1 MAGLTLIVAI
11 IIAFLKSSVLKF
23 IQMLTIKC
31 ADLSPMQLQNY
42 LQYAIAPRPI
52 CFASTIDA
60 EGNINLSPFSF
71 FNMFSTNPPMCIFSP
86 ARRVRDN
93 TTKHT
98 LENVLAV
105 KECVINIVDYNM
117 VQQMSL
123 ASTEYAK
130 GVNEF
135 EKAGFSMLE
144 SHLVKPPRVAEA
156 PVQLECIVK
165 EVIPLGDQHGAGNLI
180 LAEIKLIHIKEE
192 ILDSEGKIDQA
203 KIDLV
208 ARLGGDWY
216 CRVTPESLFKVA
228 KPLTTLGIGVDV
240 LPISVRYSKVLTGN
254 DLGMLGNIEVLPSA
268 EEIDAM
274 QWNTNV
280 KDILDATIGDA
291 TNREI
296 ELHELAHQLLA
307 VGNVNDAL
315 KVVLL

>member
-1 MAGLTLIVAI
+1 MLTL
-11 IIAFLKSSVLKF
+11 KTS
-23 IQMLTIKC
+23 
-31 ADLSPMQLQNY
+31 DLSPMQLQNY

-71 FNMFSTNPPMCIFSP
+71 FNMFSTNPPICIFSP

-93 TTKHT
+93 TTKHS
-98 LENVLAV
+98 LENVLQV
-105 KECVINIVDYNM
+105 KECVINIVDYSM

-135 EKAGFSMLE
+135 EKAGFTMLP
-144 SHLVKPPRVAEA
+144 SQLVTPPRVAEA
-156 PVQLECIVK
+156 PVQLECVVNQ
-165 EVIPLGDQHGAGNLI
+165 VIPLGTAHGAGNLV

-192 ILDSEGKIDQA
+192 ILDAEGKIDQA

-216 CRVTPESLFKVA
+216 CRVTAESLFKVA

-240 LPISVRYSKVLTGN
+240 LPVSVVKSKVLTGN
-254 DLGMLGNIEVLPSA
+254 DLGRLGNVEQLPNA
-268 EEIDAM
+268 NEIDDMRNHAL
-274 QWNTNV
+274 V
-280 KDILDATIGDA
+280 KDILDATIGDE
-291 TNREI
+291 TNRER
-296 ELHELAHQLLA
+296 ELHQLAQQFLA
-307 VGNVNDAL
+307 NGNVVDAL
-315 KVVLL
+315 KIVLI

>member
-1 MAGLTLIVAI
+1 MLTL
-11 IIAFLKSSVLKF
+11 KTS
-23 IQMLTIKC
+23 
-31 ADLSPMQLQNY
+31 DLSPMQLQNY

-52 CFASTIDA
+52 CFASTIDS

-93 TTKHT
+93 TTKHS
-98 LENVLAV
+98 LQNVLEV
-105 KECVINIVDYNM
+105 KECVINIVDYAM
-117 VQQMSL
+117 VQQTSL

-135 EKAGFSMLE
+135 EKAGFTMLE
-144 SHLVKPPRVAEA
+144 SKLVKPPRVAEA

-165 EVIPLGDQHGAGNLI
+165 EIIPLGDQHGAGNLV

-192 ILDSEGKIDQA
+192 ILDEEGKIDQA

-228 KPLTTLGIGVDV
+228 KPLTTLGIGVDA
-240 LPISVRYSKVLTGN
+240 LPVSVRNSSVLTGN
-254 DLGMLGNIEVLPSA
+254 DLGMLGNIEYLPTD

-274 QWNTNV
+274 RWSTAV
-280 KDILDATIGDA
+280 KDILDATIGDE
-291 TNREI
+291 TNRER
-296 ELHELAHQLLA
+296 ELHELAHQMLSL
-307 VGNVNDAL
+307 GNVVDAL

>member
-1 MAGLTLIVAI
+1 MLSLNTSELTPV
-11 IIAFLKSSVLKF
+11 
-23 IQMLTIKC
+23 
-31 ADLSPMQLQNY
+31 QLQNY

-60 EGNINLSPFSF
+60 AGNINLSPFSF
-71 FNMFSTNPPMCIFSP
+71 FNLFSTNPPVCIFSP

-98 LENVLAV
+98 LENVLEV
-105 KECVINIVDYNM
+105 KECVINIVDYAM
-117 VQQMSL
+117 VQQTSL

-135 EKAGFSMLE
+135 EKAGFTILQSDV
-144 SHLVKPPRVAEA
+144 VKPPRVAEA
-156 PVQLECIVK
+156 PVQLECIVTQ
-165 EVIPLGDQHGAGNLI
+165 VIPLGDKNGAGNLV
-180 LAEIKLIHIKEE
+180 LAEIKRIHIKED

-216 CRVTPESLFKVA
+216 CRVTPENLFKVA
-228 KPLTTLGIGVDV
+228 KPLTTLGIGIDA
-240 LPISVRYSKVLTGN
+240 LPASVRNSKVLSGN
-254 DLGMLGNIEVLPSA
+254 DLGMLGNIENLPTPD
-268 EEIDAM
+268 EIDAM
-274 QWNTNV
+274 QWNANV

-291 TNREI
+291 HNRER
-296 ELHELAHQLLA
+296 ELHELAHQLLML
-307 VGNVNDAL
+307 GNVEDAL